1 MKPRQK
7 KFAFIALGLSAIGIA
22 TALILNAFQ
31 GNIVFFFSPSQII
44 AKEAPLERTFRL
56 GGMVEK
62 GSLHRE
68 DDGLTMHFV
77 VTDMVN
83 KINVVYKGIAP
94 DLFREGKGVVA
105 QGKLGENGV
114 FQAAEVLAKHDENYM
129 PPEVTKA
136 MNDAKASIKKTAVT
150 SSDAPRSGQYQ

>member
-1 MKPRQK
+1 MKPRHK

-31 GNIVFFFSPSQII
+31 GNIVFFFSPSQIV
-44 AKEAPLERTFRL
+44 AKEAPVDRTFRL
-56 GGMVEK
+56 GGMVET
-62 GSLHRE
+62 GSLRRE

-77 VTDMVN
+77 VTDTVN
-83 KINVVYKGIAP
+83 KINVVYTGIVP

-105 QGKLGENGV
+105 QGKLGDNGV

-136 MNDAKASIKKTAVT
+136 INDAKGSVKKTAV
-150 SSDAPRSGQYQ
+150 SADPAPRPAQY